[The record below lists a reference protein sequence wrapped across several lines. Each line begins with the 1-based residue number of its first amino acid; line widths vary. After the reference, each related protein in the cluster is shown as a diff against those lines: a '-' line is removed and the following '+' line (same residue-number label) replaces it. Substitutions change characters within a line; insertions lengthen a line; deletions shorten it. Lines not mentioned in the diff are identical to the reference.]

1 MKTYTNSFFNQSEGT
16 SEKNNNLG
24 PMRIYSFLDNN
35 EVGKNKIILLR
46 PKCNNLVLKHLFR
59 GGQHGTKSP
68 GYKKE
73 RTLPPLFL
81 QFFIRNCQHGTKS
94 PYSEG
99 DQVSF
104 ETNLVSRA
112 CCFYIYSPSKA
123 CYVDGEEDSSF
134 VIFEIE
140 FIIIIQSIK
149 FKLKECVSFAFFFAF
164 RFRT

>member
-68 GYKKE
+68 GYEKE
-73 RTLPPLFL
+73 LTLPPCSYSFLFAIVSMAQKVL
-81 QFFIRNCQHGTKS
+81 IARATRYHLKLTSSPGLVVFISTHPQ
-94 PYSEG
+94 
-99 DQVSF
+99 
-104 ETNLVSRA
+104 
-112 CCFYIYSPSKA
+112 
-123 CYVDGEEDSSF
+123 
-134 VIFEIE
+134 
-140 FIIIIQSIK
+140 
-149 FKLKECVSFAFFFAF
+149 KLATLTAKK
-164 RFRT
+164 TLPL